1 MMTSQI
7 HQWTHMRKA
16 PRPVHRLQQPR
27 LILSQEAHEQHHRPP
42 YVANC
47 CMTKGWCKRLQQSIG
62 FFAA

>member
-7 HQWTHMRKA
+7 HQWAHTRKA
-16 PRPVHRLQQPR
+16 PRSVHRLQQPR

-47 CMTKGWCKRLQQSIG
+47 
-62 FFAA
+62 